1 MGRHRGNHADDGDA
15 DRRGAEG
22 RSRRRRRRGG
32 AVAAL
37 SSAAAIILAVG
48 LTGTYIFL
56 NQSGCGGKD
65 IALDVA
71 VSPELTTAVQ
81 GVAQQFNEQDYA
93 VDGQC
98 VRVSA
103 RGIESAD
110 VAYGITGGGPTMG
123 DTDSQVWIPDS
134 SLWVNFVQE
143 NSGEGVVSDT
153 GTSVAASPLVL
164 AQPEE
169 VAEKDD
175 EEASWETLV
184 PTSAPTEG
192 ESGSDVRLVDPVRS
206 SAGLATLALISD
218 AIGGGEDDEGQAQL
232 VAAIQAL
239 QEGATPSEEAAFEA
253 FSEQSAG
260 DGAAPVLVLSEQAAA
275 RYNRDHADTPARV
288 RYPDTGSYTLDYPY
302 VTRTDDP
309 LTTRAAQVFRS
320 ALEEDA
326 AQKRFQREG
335 FRTPDGAIDGEAL
348 PEEQGFQ
355 ADIPENLPTP
365 NNESVERLTKAWN
378 QFKLGTRLLT
388 IVDVSGSMLE
398 EVPGT
403 GMSRM
408 QVTTAAAE
416 QGLSLFNDSTE
427 LGLWE
432 FSTGLDGDLDHRE
445 LLPIQELAG
454 EGADSATHQQDVAAR
469 LGGMEPVP
477 DGNTGLYDTYL
488 AAYREMASS
497 YKSDKVNAILML
509 TDGNNDDPDGIDL
522 DQLASTIEEESNP
535 HHPIPVF
542 TIAFGPGIDLEP
554 MEQVAELTGG
564 EAYKTENP
572 AEIGD
577 IFLQAFSQRLENQE
591 GQGGA

>member
-15 DRRGAEG
+15 DPRGAEG

-56 NQSGCGGKD
+56 NQSGCSGQD
-65 IALDVA
+65 ITLDVA

-81 GVAQQFNEQDYA
+81 GVAQEFNEQDYA

-103 RGIESAD
+103 RGVASAD

-123 DTDSQVWIPDS
+123 DTESQVWIPDS
-134 SLWVNFVQE
+134 SLWVNFVTE
-143 NSGEGVVSDT
+143 NSGDGVVNDT
-153 GTSVAASPLVL
+153 GTSVATSPLVL
-164 AQPEE
+164 AQPQK
-169 VAEKDD
+169 VAEEDD
-175 EEASWETLV
+175 GDASWKALV
-184 PTSAPTEG
+184 PTAAPGEG
-192 ESGSDVRLVDPVRS
+192 EDATDVRLVDPVRS
-206 SAGLATLALISD
+206 SSGLATLALVSD
-218 AIGGGEDDEGQAQL
+218 AVGGGDEEGQAQL

-253 FSEQSAG
+253 FAEQSAG
-260 DGAAPVLVLSEQAAA
+260 DGASPVLVLSEQAAA
-275 RYNRDHADTPARV
+275 RYNQDHSDAPARV
-288 RYPDTGSYTLDYPY
+288 RYPDSGSYSLDYPY

-309 LTTRAAQVFRS
+309 LTTRAAQVFRG

-335 FRTPDGAIDGEAL
+335 FRTADGKADSEAL
-348 PEEQGFQ
+348 PDEQGFQ

-365 NNESVERLTKAWN
+365 NNETVERLTQAWN

-408 QVTTAAAE
+408 QVTTAAAD
-416 QGLSLFNDSTE
+416 QGLSLFNDRTE

-432 FSTGLDGDLDHRE
+432 FSTTLDGDQDHRE
-445 LLPIQELAG
+445 LLPVEELAG
-454 EGADSATHQQDVAAR
+454 EGTETATHRQDVAAE
-469 LGGMEPVP
+469 LAGLEPVP

-488 AAYREMASS
+488 AAYREMAAS

-509 TDGNNDDPDGIDL
+509 TDGNNDDPDGVSL
-522 DQLASTIEEESNP
+522 KELASTIEEESNP

-554 MEQVAELTGG
+554 MRKVAELTGG

-577 IFLQAFSQRLENQE
+577 IFLQAFSQRLENQQGQE
-591 GQGGA
+591 GT

>member
-15 DRRGAEG
+15 DPRGAEG

-37 SSAAAIILAVG
+37 TSAVAIILAVG

-56 NQSGCGGKD
+56 NQSGCSGQD
-65 IALDVA
+65 VTLDVA

-81 GVAQQFNEQDYA
+81 GVAKEFNDQDYA

-103 RGIESAD
+103 RGVASAD

-123 DTDSQVWIPDS
+123 DTESQVWIPDS
-134 SLWVNFVQE
+134 SLWVNFVKE
-143 NSGEGVVSDT
+143 NSGDGVVNDT
-153 GTSVAASPLVL
+153 GTSVASSPLVL
-164 AQPEE
+164 AQPEK
-169 VAEKDD
+169 VAEEDGD
-175 EEASWETLV
+175 EASWKTLV
-184 PTSAPTEG
+184 PTAAPGADGDDT
-192 ESGSDVRLVDPVRS
+192 DVRLVDPVRS
-206 SAGLATLALISD
+206 SSGLATLALVSD
-218 AIGGGEDDEGQAQL
+218 AVGGGDEEGRAQL

-253 FSEQSAG
+253 FAEQSAG
-260 DGAAPVLVLSEQAAA
+260 DGASPVLVLSEQAAA
-275 RYNRDHADTPARV
+275 RYNQDHADAPARV
-288 RYPDTGSYTLDYPY
+288 RYPDSGSYSLDYPY

-309 LTTRAAQVFRS
+309 LATRAAQVFRS

-335 FRTPDGAIDGEAL
+335 FRTADGKADSEAL
-348 PEEQGFQ
+348 PEGQGFQ

-365 NNESVERLTKAWN
+365 NNETVERLTQAWN

-408 QVTTAAAE
+408 QVTTAAAD
-416 QGLSLFNDSTE
+416 QGLSLFNDRTE

-432 FSTGLDGDLDHRE
+432 FSTALDGDRDHRE
-445 LLPIQELAG
+445 LLPVEELASEGAETATHRQDIAAELAG
-454 EGADSATHQQDVAAR
+454 LQ
-469 LGGMEPVP
+469 PVP

-497 YKSDKVNAILML
+497 YKSDRVNAILML
-509 TDGNNDDPDGIDL
+509 TDGNNDDPDGVSL
-522 DQLASTIEEESNP
+522 KELASTIEEESNP

-554 MEQVAELTGG
+554 MEKVAELTGG

-577 IFLQAFSQRLENQE
+577 IFLQAFSQRLENQQGQE
-591 GQGGA
+591 GS

>member
-15 DRRGAEG
+15 DPRGAEG

-37 SSAAAIILAVG
+37 SSAVAIILAVG

-56 NQSGCGGKD
+56 NQGGCGGQD
-65 IALDVA
+65 VNLDVA

-81 GVAQQFNEQDYA
+81 GVAQEFNEQDYA

-103 RGIESAD
+103 RGVASAD

-123 DTDSQVWIPDS
+123 DTESQVWIPDS
-134 SLWVNFVQE
+134 SLWVNFVKE
-143 NSGEGVVSDT
+143 NSGDGVVNDT
-153 GTSVAASPLVL
+153 GTSVATSPLVL
-164 AQPEE
+164 AQPEK
-169 VAEKDD
+169 VAEED
-175 EEASWETLV
+175 EDKASWKALV
-184 PTSAPTEG
+184 PTAAPGGDDGAT
-192 ESGSDVRLVDPVRS
+192 DVRLVDPVRS
-206 SAGLATLALISD
+206 SSGLATLALISD
-218 AIGGGEDDEGQAQL
+218 AIGGGGEEGQAQL

-253 FSEQSAG
+253 FAEQSAG
-260 DGAAPVLVLSEQAAA
+260 DGASPVLVLSEQAAA
-275 RYNRDHADTPARV
+275 RYNQDHADAPARV
-288 RYPDTGSYTLDYPY
+288 RYPDSGSYSLDYPY

-309 LTTRAAQVFRS
+309 LATRAAQVFRS

-335 FRTPDGAIDGEAL
+335 FRTADGKADSEAP
-348 PEEQGFQ
+348 PEDQGFK
-355 ADIPENLPTP
+355 ADLPENLPTP
-365 NNESVERLTKAWN
+365 NNETVERLTQAWN

-403 GMSRM
+403 GMNRM
-408 QVTTAAAE
+408 QVTTAAAD
-416 QGLSLFNDSTE
+416 QGLSLFNDRTE

-432 FSTGLDGDLDHRE
+432 FSTTLDGDRDHRE
-445 LLPIQELAG
+445 LLPVKELAG
-454 EGADSATHQQDVAAR
+454 EGAETATHRQDVAAA
-469 LGGMEPVP
+469 LAGLEPVP
-477 DGNTGLYDTYL
+477 DGDTGLYDTYL

-509 TDGNNDDPDGIDL
+509 TDGNNDDPDGISL
-522 DQLASTIEEESNP
+522 KELVSTIEEESNP

-554 MEQVAELTGG
+554 MEKVAELTGG

-577 IFLQAFSQRLENQE
+577 IFLQAFSQRLENQ
-591 GQGGA
+591 QGRQGS